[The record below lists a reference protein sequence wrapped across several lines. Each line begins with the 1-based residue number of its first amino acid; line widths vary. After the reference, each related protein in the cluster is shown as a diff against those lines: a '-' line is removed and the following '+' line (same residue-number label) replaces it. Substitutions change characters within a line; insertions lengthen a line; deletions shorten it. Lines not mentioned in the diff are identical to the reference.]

1 MNMQGE
7 KRLGK
12 RLQDARQAAGL
23 TQQVLCQKANLSY
36 STLTKIE
43 RGAIKSPSIFTIQS
57 IANVLGISLDKLI
70 GGTEEQGITKPKK
83 RLRSKSG
90 ISFVYFD
97 INGCLVQFYH
107 RALTQLA
114 HDSGQSADV
123 VESAFWHNNDAACRG
138 EMSMAE
144 FNAALAE
151 RLQLKSVDWKTY
163 YLDAIETMPEM
174 HELVN
179 WASERYGVG
188 LLTNIM
194 PGMVDAMLERGL
206 LPNISYDSIVDS
218 SKVHAIKPEEKI
230 YEIANKQ
237 AAQAPEEIL
246 LVDDSRTNLMA
257 ADRLGW
263 HVLWFDDYR
272 PEESCERIKQALE
285 PVESIPSKEN

>member
-1 MNMQGE
+1 MNPPDE
-7 KRLGK
+7 ERLGK
-12 RLQDARQAAGL
+12 RLQAARQAAGM

-57 IANVLGISLDKLI
+57 IANVLGISLDDLI
-70 GGTEEQGITKPKK
+70 GSAKSQAGNQPKK

-114 HDSGQSADV
+114 HDSGQPADV
-123 VESAFWHNNDAACRG
+123 VESAYWHNNDAICRG

-151 RLQLKSVDWKTY
+151 KLHIETVDWASY
-163 YLDAIETMPEM
+163 YLAAVEAMPEM

-194 PGMVDAMLERGL
+194 PGMVDAMLKRGL
-206 LPNISYDSIVDS
+206 LPSIAYDAIVES
-218 SKVHAIKPEEKI
+218 SEVHAIKPEAKI
-230 YEIANKQ
+230 YEIANER

-246 LVDDSRTNLMA
+246 LIDDSRANLMA
-257 ADRLGW
+257 AERFGW

-272 PEESCERIKQALE
+272 PEESAERIKQVLE
-285 PVESIPSKEN
+285 PAE